1 VPDDP
6 TPRLPEVA
14 EPSPGIGRDEWVAR
28 SGERL
33 DLHGLRRLDAAFNRL
48 PAAIRY
54 GALIVPMLVFPL
66 FTNSDYL
73 MQVGLD
79 TLLYVLLA
87 LGLNVALGWAGLLDL
102 GYVAFYGFGA
112 YAFALLASEQLGVH
126 WEAQWAI
133 PTAVVLTGVLGFLLG
148 LPSWRLVGDYLAIVT
163 LFFLQIFLTLLINV
177 DRPDFAFLE
186 TLPEWHITNGPNGI
200 STVDPLTFFGRD
212 LRSLDAYYFGAVA
225 AIVVVLTV
233 LYLLNHSRTGRAWR
247 ASREDVL
254 AAELMGMPVNWL
266 KLLAFAFGAGIAGLA
281 GSIFAASQGAV
292 FPSSFD
298 LTLLITVYAMV
309 ILGGVG
315 SLAGMVIGAVVLN
328 VSLEVL
334 RDPGD
339 ASWLFFLALLLVTP
353 LVVRPLRNWLLVA
366 GGTVVFGFVTHEI
379 VERVW
384 EQGVAGEPA
393 GETRIDRLMDG
404 WVILPSQADAV
415 TWNRV
420 MYLVLVAAVL
430 TLTLLKGWKR
440 LVLFPPVLYLA
451 ACIWESAML
460 PQPAVAR
467 YLLIGAMLVALM
479 AARPQGLLG
488 TARVEIV

>member
-1 VPDDP
+1 VPGDP
-6 TPRLPEVA
+6 TPRPPEA
-14 EPSPGIGRDEWVAR
+14 PEPSPGIGRDEWVAR

-33 DLHGLRRLDAAFNRL
+33 DLGALRRVDVAFNRL
-48 PAAIRY
+48 PALVRY

-66 FTNSDYL
+66 LTSSDYL

-79 TLLYVLLA
+79 TLLFVLLA

-112 YAFALLASEQLGVH
+112 YAFALLASEQLGLH

-133 PTAVVLTGVLGFLLG
+133 PAVIVATGMLGFLLA

-163 LFFLQIFLTLLINV
+163 LFFLQIFLALLINI

-200 STVDPLTFFGRD
+200 STVDPLTFFGHD
-212 LRSLDAYYFGAVA
+212 VRSQDAYYFVAVGA
-225 AIVVVLTV
+225 IIVVLTA

-247 ASREDVL
+247 SSREDAL

-292 FPSSFD
+292 FPSNFD

-315 SLAGMVIGAVVLN
+315 SLAGMIIGAVVLN

-339 ASWLFFLALLLVTP
+339 ASSLFFLALLLVTP
-353 LVVRPLRNWLLVA
+353 LLIRPFWHWAVVAAGTIVFGLVA
-366 GGTVVFGFVTHEI
+366 HEV

-384 EQGVAGEPA
+384 EDGVAGEPA
-393 GETRIDRLMDG
+393 GEAWIDGVADG
-404 WVILPSQADAV
+404 WVILPAAPE
-415 TWNRV
+415 TWNRI

-430 TLTLLKGWKR
+430 GLTLLKGWRR

-467 YLLIGAMLVALM
+467 YLLIGGMLVALM